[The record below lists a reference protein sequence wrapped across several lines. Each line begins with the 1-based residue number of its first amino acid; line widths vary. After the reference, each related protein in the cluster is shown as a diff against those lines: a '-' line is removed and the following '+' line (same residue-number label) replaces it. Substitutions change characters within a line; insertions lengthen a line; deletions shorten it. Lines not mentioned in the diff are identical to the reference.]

1 MTPSNLKEPEEP
13 ERAGHL
19 NSARTR
25 VARMRAALLAPTPE
39 AIERCLPGLAEAAD
53 LLGRVQQ
60 DLAAGGERHNVLMD
74 LHALKRELGAIHQLI
89 ARGAGLYRGWSK
101 LLGAATAGYMPS
113 GEAAAVAPSGKVSI
127 RG

>member
-1 MTPSNLKEPEEP
+1 MQC
-13 ERAGHL
+13 AADL
-19 NSARTR
+19 NGARIR

-39 AIERCLPGLAEAAD
+39 AIEQCLPGLAEAAD

-60 DLAAGGERHNVLMD
+60 DLAAGGERHNILMD
-74 LHALKRELGAIHQLI
+74 VYALNRELGAVHQLI
-89 ARGAGLYRGWSK
+89 ARGAGFYSGWAK

-113 GEAAAVAPSGKVSI
+113 GEAAPVMPSGKISI

>member
-1 MTPSNLKEPEEP
+1 MLLP
-13 ERAGHL
+13 
-19 NSARTR
+19 
-25 VARMRAALLAPTPE
+25 LLAPTPE

-60 DLAAGGERHNVLMD
+60 DLAAGGERYGILMD
-74 LHALKRELGAIHQLI
+74 LHAIKRELGSIHQLI
-89 ARGAGLYRGWSK
+89 ARGAGFYRGWAT

-113 GEAAAVAPSGKVSI
+113 GEAAPVAPSGKISI